1 MNAILLGPQGVGK
14 GTQGQIVA
22 PQLKLAR
29 IATGDLIRAAMRT
42 GTPLGALAKEYYDRG
57 ELVPD
62 DVVIGL
68 VIEKLQQVEQ
78 AEPPLIGALFD
89 GFPRTRPQAEGLD
102 VALAEV
108 DERIDAVVNIDA
120 PRPVLLERLSGRITC
135 AVCETVYNLRT
146 RPPKVPGVCDVC
158 GSTELIQR
166 HDDTEE
172 AILKRL
178 SLYDEQTEPLL
189 AYYRERG
196 AVHEVDGDRPI
207 DEVTVD
213 LLRILSAAAEASRG

>member
-29 IATGDLIRAAMRT
+29 IATGDLLRAAVRQ
-42 GTPLGALAKEYYDRG
+42 GNELGKLAQGYLDRG

-68 VIEKLQQVEQ
+68 VMEKLQQVEQ

-89 GFPRTRPQAEGLD
+89 GFPRTLPQAEGLD
-102 VALAEV
+102 AALAGV
-108 DERIDAVVNIDA
+108 NERIDVVVNIDA
-120 PRPVLLERLSGRITC
+120 PRPVLLERLTGRITC

-158 GSTELIQR
+158 GSTELRQR
-166 HDDTEE
+166 ADDTEE
-172 AILKRL
+172 AIVTRL
-178 SLYDEQTEPLL
+178 QLYDEQTEPLL
-189 AYYRERG
+189 AYYRQHG
-196 AVHEVDGDRPI
+196 VVQEVDGDRSI

-213 LLRILSAAAEASRG
+213 LLRVLRETAEAGRG

>member
-29 IATGDLIRAAMRT
+29 IATGDLIRAAMRA

-68 VIEKLQQVEQ
+68 VVEKLQLVEQ

-89 GFPRTRPQAEGLD
+89 GFPRNRSQAEGLD
-102 VALAEV
+102 VALAAV
-108 DERIDAVVNIDA
+108 DERIDVVVNIDA

-135 AVCETVYNLRT
+135 AVCHTVYNLRT
-146 RPPKVPGVCDVC
+146 NPPKVPGVCDVC
-158 GSTELIQR
+158 GSTELHQR
-166 HDDTEE
+166 PDDTEE

-178 SLYDEQTEPLL
+178 RLYDEQTEPLL

-196 AVHEVDGDRPI
+196 IVHEVDGDRPI
-207 DEVTVD
+207 DEVTAD
-213 LLRILSAAAEASRG
+213 LLRILRAAAETSRG

>member
-1 MNAILLGPQGVGK
+1 VNAILLGPQGVGK

-29 IATGDLIRAAMRT
+29 IATGDLLRAAVRQ
-42 GTPLGALAKEYYDRG
+42 GNELGKLAQGYLDRG

-68 VIEKLQQVEQ
+68 VMEKLQQVEQ

-89 GFPRTRPQAEGLD
+89 GFPRTLPQAEGLD
-102 VALAEV
+102 AALAGV
-108 DERIDAVVNIDA
+108 NERIDVVVNIDA
-120 PRPVLLERLSGRITC
+120 PRPVLLERLTGRITC

-158 GSTELIQR
+158 GSTELRQR
-166 HDDTEE
+166 ADDTEE
-172 AILKRL
+172 AITRRL
-178 SLYDEQTEPLL
+178 DLYERETAPLM
-189 AYYRERG
+189 AWFQERDLL
-196 AVHEVDGDRPI
+196 VQVDGEGDLDTVTDRLVREI
-207 DEVTVD
+207 DRRRE
-213 LLRILSAAAEASRG
+213 L

>member
-29 IATGDLIRAAMRT
+29 IATGDLLRAAVRQ
-42 GTPLGALAKEYYDRG
+42 GNELGKLAQGYLDRG

-68 VIEKLQQVEQ
+68 VMEKLQQVEQ

-89 GFPRTRPQAEGLD
+89 GFPRTLPQAEGLD
-102 VALAEV
+102 AALAGV
-108 DERIDAVVNIDA
+108 NERIDVVVNIDA

-196 AVHEVDGDRPI
+196 VVHEVDGDRPI

>member
-29 IATGDLIRAAMRT
+29 IATGDLLRAAVRQ
-42 GTPLGALAKEYYDRG
+42 GNELGKLAQGYLDRG

-68 VIEKLQQVEQ
+68 VMEKLQQVEQ

-89 GFPRTRPQAEGLD
+89 GFPRTLPQAEGLD
-102 VALAEV
+102 AALAGV
-108 DERIDAVVNIDA
+108 NERIDVVVNIDA
-120 PRPVLLERLSGRITC
+120 PRPVLLERLTGRITC

-158 GSTELIQR
+158 GSTELVQR
-166 HDDTEE
+166 ADDTEE
-172 AILKRL
+172 AIVTRL
-178 SLYDEQTEPLL
+178 QLYDEQTEPLL
-189 AYYRERG
+189 AYYRQHG
-196 AVHEVDGDRPI
+196 VVQEVDGDRSI

-213 LLRILSAAAEASRG
+213 LLRVLRETAEAGRE